1 MVMRQ
6 LLPENYLSKW
16 KLMHLQKEKLQ
27 EIRLRCGQP
36 LCLTYDGAEQVFS
49 EYVVRKLDIEL
60 IFQWLCEYGV
70 YAYQEE
76 MEKGYVTIQGGHRV
90 GIGGQMILDGAGK
103 VMRIKHINSLLIR
116 VSHDVTG
123 IAETLIKKLYIS
135 GYLQNTLILSPP
147 GCGKTT
153 LLRDLVRQVS
163 NGTTIA
169 PGVNV
174 SLVDEREELAAVYM
188 GVPTMDVGKRT
199 DIISGCEKAVA
210 MEMCLR
216 ALGPEVVAVDEVYS
230 ENDLAALVRL
240 QGCGCAILAT
250 HHAYSWDEF
259 FEKPFGREVMQQKIF
274 KRFILLEKKDGKY
287 NISGVFDENGE
298 CI

>member
-1 MVMRQ
+1 MKQ
-6 LLPENYLSKW
+6 LLPESYLRRW
-16 KLMHLQKEKLQ
+16 NLLELQKDKLQ

-36 LCLTYDGAEQVFS
+36 LCLTYGGS
-49 EYVVRKLDIEL
+49 ERVLSNHLVGKLDL
-60 IFQWLCEYGV
+60 DRIFQWLCEYGV

-76 MEKGYVTIQGGHRV
+76 MEKGYVTIQGGHRI
-90 GIGGQMILDGAGK
+90 GIGGQMIMDCAGK
-103 VMRIKHINSLLIR
+103 VMRIKHISSLLIR
-116 VSHDVTG
+116 VSHDVVG
-123 IAETLIKKLYIS
+123 VAEGVMEKLYVC

-153 LLRDLVRQVS
+153 LLRDMVRQVS
-163 NGTTIA
+163 NGTLWGA
-169 PGVNV
+169 GLHV

-230 ENDLAALVRL
+230 EKDMAALIRL
-240 QGCGCAILAT
+240 QGCGCVILAT
-250 HHAYSWDEF
+250 HHAYSLEEF
-259 FEKPFGREVMQQKIF
+259 WEKPFGCDVRKEKLF
-274 KRFILLEKKDGKY
+274 KRFVRLEKQEGRY
-287 NISGVFDENGE
+287 HISGVFDENGE
-298 CI
+298 LL